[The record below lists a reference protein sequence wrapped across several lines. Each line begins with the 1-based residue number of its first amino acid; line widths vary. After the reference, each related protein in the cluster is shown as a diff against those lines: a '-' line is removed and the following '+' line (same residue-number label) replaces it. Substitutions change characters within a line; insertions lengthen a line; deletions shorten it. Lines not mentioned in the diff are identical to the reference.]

1 MDFSVDVKQQELI
14 DLAKTIAEKEIAPRA
29 LRIDK
34 SGVMDEELLKV
45 LKESGM
51 TQLSV
56 PKEYGGAGI
65 DLLTGALISEQ
76 LSKGCA
82 GVATICAANSLA
94 SFPILFAG
102 SDMQKRDLFD
112 CLNRGGMAC
121 FALTEPGAGSDAG
134 AVSCRAEKVEG
145 GYILN
150 GTKCFIT
157 NAPIADKITLFANT
171 REGGGIRGLTVFLVD
186 ADTKGISIGKEE
198 DKMGIRASAT
208 AEIIFEDCFVP
219 DSARVGKEGRGF
231 MIAMQTLQMS
241 RPIVAAISVG
251 IAQAAIEAA
260 VAYSHHRKQFG
271 VKIATFEMVQQMIA
285 DMVMKTEAARI
296 LTYKA
301 CVAQMNKDKKA
312 GLYSAMSKCFASDTA
327 MEVTTTAVQV
337 MGGNG
342 YSREN
347 PVEKYMRDAKIM
359 QIYEGTNQVQRLV
372 IANEITFLSYL
383 IISESRYYC
392 SILTFIFMM
401 LQLFHIIICNDEERF
416 SFNPFRESV
425 IVGHRWDRDFHFTS
439 EHSAE

>member
-94 SFPILFAG
+94 SFSILFAG

-241 RPIVAAISVG
+241 RPVVAAISVG
-251 IAQAAIEAA
+251 IAQAAIEVA

-372 IANEITFLSYL
+372 IANEATF
-383 IISESRYYC
+383 
-392 SILTFIFMM
+392 
-401 LQLFHIIICNDEERF
+401 
-416 SFNPFRESV
+416 
-425 IVGHRWDRDFHFTS
+425 
-439 EHSAE
+439 

>member
-14 DLAKTIAEKEIAPRA
+14 ALAKTIAEKEIAPRA

-34 SGVMDEELLKV
+34 SGVMDEELLEI

-198 DKMGIRASAT
+198 DKMG
-208 AEIIFEDCFVP
+208 
-219 DSARVGKEGRGF
+219 
-231 MIAMQTLQMS
+231 TLQMS
-241 RPIVAAISVG
+241 RPVVAAISVG

-372 IANEITFLSYL
+372 IANETTF
-383 IISESRYYC
+383 
-392 SILTFIFMM
+392 
-401 LQLFHIIICNDEERF
+401 
-416 SFNPFRESV
+416 
-425 IVGHRWDRDFHFTS
+425 
-439 EHSAE
+439 

>member
-1 MDFSVDVKQQELI
+1 MK
-14 DLAKTIAEKEIAPRA
+14 
-29 LRIDK
+29 
-34 SGVMDEELLKV
+34 ELLGV

-56 PKEYGGAGI
+56 PKEYGGAG
-65 DLLTGALISEQ
+65 DRFLLTGALISEQ

-171 REGGGIRGLTVFLVD
+171 REGGGIRGLCIVLLVD

-241 RPIVAAISVG
+241 RPVVAAISVG
-251 IAQAAIEAA
+251 IAQAAIGGCCGIFSPQKT
-260 VAYSHHRKQFG
+260 VWRK
-271 VKIATFEMVQQMIA
+271 
-285 DMVMKTEAARI
+285 
-296 LTYKA
+296 
-301 CVAQMNKDKKA
+301 N
-312 GLYSAMSKCFASDTA
+312 
-327 MEVTTTAVQV
+327 
-337 MGGNG
+337 
-342 YSREN
+342 
-347 PVEKYMRDAKIM
+347 
-359 QIYEGTNQVQRLV
+359 
-372 IANEITFLSYL
+372 
-383 IISESRYYC
+383 
-392 SILTFIFMM
+392 
-401 LQLFHIIICNDEERF
+401 CNF
-416 SFNPFRESV
+416 
-425 IVGHRWDRDFHFTS
+425 
-439 EHSAE
+439 

>member
-219 DSARVGKEGRGF
+219 DSALVGKEGRGF

-241 RPIVAAISVG
+241 RPVVAAISVG

-271 VKIATFEMVQQMIA
+271 C
-285 DMVMKTEAARI
+285 
-296 LTYKA
+296 L
-301 CVAQMNKDKKA
+301 
-312 GLYSAMSKCFASDTA
+312 LYTSPS
-327 MEVTTTAVQV
+327 
-337 MGGNG
+337 
-342 YSREN
+342 
-347 PVEKYMRDAKIM
+347 PRD
-359 QIYEGTNQVQRLV
+359 
-372 IANEITFLSYL
+372 
-383 IISESRYYC
+383 C
-392 SILTFIFMM
+392 S
-401 LQLFHIIICNDEERF
+401 
-416 SFNPFRESV
+416 
-425 IVGHRWDRDFHFTS
+425 
-439 EHSAE
+439 